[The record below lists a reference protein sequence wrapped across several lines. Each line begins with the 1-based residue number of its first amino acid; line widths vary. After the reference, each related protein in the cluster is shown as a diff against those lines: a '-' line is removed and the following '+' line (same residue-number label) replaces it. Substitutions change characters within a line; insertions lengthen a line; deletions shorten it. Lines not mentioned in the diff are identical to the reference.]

1 MTVGGQRR
9 TPAALPPGMS
19 RYVLC
24 GRLGG
29 AQGRSELVRKIS
41 PRPGFDPQALH
52 PVASRYT
59 DWAITVHG
67 VPLN

>member
-41 PRPGFDPQALH
+41 PRPGFDPQTIQS
-52 PVASRYT
+52 VGSRYT
-59 DWAITVHG
+59 NYAILA
-67 VPLN
+67 PLM